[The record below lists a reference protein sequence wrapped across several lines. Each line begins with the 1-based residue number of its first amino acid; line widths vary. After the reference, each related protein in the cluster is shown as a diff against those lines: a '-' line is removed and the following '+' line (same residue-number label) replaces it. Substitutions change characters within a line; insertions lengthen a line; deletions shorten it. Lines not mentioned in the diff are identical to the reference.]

1 MRCCAGFGCDKY
13 EDMLAKPLGR
23 ILVVDD
29 DPNIVEMVID
39 YFGNAGYAVLGA
51 HHGGDGL
58 MLADNERPDVV
69 LLDLKMPGL
78 SGVEVLQQ
86 LKLRWPELPVI
97 IVSGAADATL
107 AKRCLSRG
115 ALDYVSKPF
124 NWEYLHRCVTAA
136 LGVADARIL
145 A

>member
-1 MRCCAGFGCDKY
+1 MV
-13 EDMLAKPLGR
+13 AKPLGR
-23 ILVVDD
+23 ILVIDD

-39 YFGNAGYAVLGA
+39 YFGDSGYVVIGA

-58 MLADNERPDVV
+58 MLAEHERPDVV
-69 LLDLKMPGL
+69 LLDLRMAGL

-86 LKLRWPELPVI
+86 MKLRWPELPVV
-97 IVSGAADATL
+97 IVSGAGDVAL

-136 LGVADARIL
+136 LNAAELIAPAAAARVT